1 MWRDSYLSLL
11 SFTFQ
16 AFVFCNVKDSK
27 QLQLRLVSVSRRSL
41 YTYSSWAFMGIQ
53 VQLGG
58 VSMFRISYSPYPD
71 VVLIAYL
78 ITYWRNNPYMLSSK
92 VGKSISKGFNPNILA
107 KVILSCL
114 QETNKSTS
122 TSEIAGMAIVLSG
135 RLMGNL
141 MKRTTLTADGLCVS
155 TSEIAGMAI
164 VLSGRLM
171 GNLMKRTTLTA
182 DGLCVSRYGNRILD
196 FGQVTLNST
205 IGTACIKVG
214 IGW

>member
-1 MWRDSYLSLL
+1 
-11 SFTFQ
+11 
-16 AFVFCNVKDSK
+16 
-27 QLQLRLVSVSRRSL
+27 
-41 YTYSSWAFMGIQ
+41 MGIQ

-71 VVLIAYL
+71 VVLMAYL

-155 TSEIAGMAI
+155 
-164 VLSGRLM
+164 
-171 GNLMKRTTLTA
+171 
-182 DGLCVSRYGNRILD
+182 RYGNRILD